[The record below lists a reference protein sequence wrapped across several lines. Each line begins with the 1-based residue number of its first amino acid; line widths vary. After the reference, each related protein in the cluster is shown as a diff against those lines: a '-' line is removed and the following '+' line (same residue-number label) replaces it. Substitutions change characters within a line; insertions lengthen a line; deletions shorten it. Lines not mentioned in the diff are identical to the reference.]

1 MFGLTFLQPVFLLA
15 GLAAAVPILIHLIN
29 RHRALVHRFPALRFL
44 LMADRRTAR
53 KFRLYQLLLLA
64 LRMLA
69 ILLLAL
75 LLSQPHWGDEASAAL
90 ALPPQATVFLLDNS
104 LSTQFRDG
112 QETRLE
118 RAKRL
123 AGQLLEGIAA
133 PDSAVVLPLVTD
145 DAEAEPPL
153 LGTDLAALWDQM
165 RAISAS
171 HAAVDVAVAVRRAVE
186 MLQESAAPRRRLM
199 LLTDLT
205 VHGWEGFRASDLP
218 RVPEDLV
225 VHVIRLG
232 SPARD
237 ANALVSEVRVTEPPF
252 IEQTPLDVTVLVR
265 NHSDEPV
272 RSLRVDLLLGGE
284 TVGQQLTDLAADE
297 EVTVPFRIVA
307 PEAGLHWGEVRLQG
321 DAFAEDDRFYVA
333 LQTVAPARVLVVDGD
348 PGTSLFD
355 SETFYLLSALQP
367 RGSLGPPLFHPKPL
381 VWEGLEQE
389 RLSDYS
395 VIVLCNVE
403 ALSPQVRQ
411 GLHQFVIDGGGLIF
425 FAGHQVDATRY
436 NTLFYGSDTPLLPV
450 ALSEPVQQPEE
461 APVTLQVADPGSEL
475 APDSIRGPGQALRHE
490 ALAVFSG
497 GAAEMLTRSRFYRY
511 FSVAEDEAGEA
522 DVLLSYEDG
531 RPFLLERALGR
542 GRVLLFTSTADRDWT
557 DLPTR
562 IAYVPLVHSLVGYAA
577 QLSKAAQRP
586 QVFLPGPTS
595 VRIQGAQADGSL
607 TILTPDGKEL
617 LSRFVR
623 REDTIEAS
631 VTEYT
636 VPGIYRLSTSADTD
650 YLAVNA
656 TRAESDFVKLQ
667 QPDLQVRWQPLAVIL
682 EEEATLGEQADGGP
696 LPGRDIAGLLLLS
709 LVAVLM
715 VENVCANRL

>member
-1 MFGLTFLQPVFLLA
+1 MLGLTFLQPAFLLA
-15 GLAAAVPILIHLIN
+15 GLAAGVPILIHLIN

-64 LRMLA
+64 LRVLA

-75 LLSQPHWGDEASAAL
+75 LLSQPRWGGEASAAL
-90 ALPPQATVFLLDNS
+90 AQPAQATVVLLDNS
-104 LSTQFRDG
+104 LSMQFRDG
-112 QETRLE
+112 QETRLA
-118 RAKRL
+118 RAKTL
-123 AGQLLEGIAA
+123 AGQMLEGIAA
-133 PDSAVVLPLVTD
+133 PDSAVVLPLVSD
-145 DAEAEPPL
+145 DPDAEAPL
-153 LGTDLAALWDQM
+153 PGANTAALWDQM

-171 HAAVDVAVAVRRAVE
+171 HEAVDVAAAVQRAVE
-186 MLQESAAPRRRLM
+186 ILQASTAPRRRLV

-218 RVPEDLV
+218 RLPEDLV

-232 SPARD
+232 SPERD
-237 ANALVSEVRVTEPPF
+237 ANALISDVLVTEPPF
-252 IEQTPLDVTVLVR
+252 IEQTPLDVTVWVR
-265 NHSDEPV
+265 NRSDEPV

-284 TVGQQLTDLAADE
+284 TVGQQLTDLSADE
-297 EVTVPFRIVA
+297 EVAVPFRIVA

-333 LQTVAPARVLVVDGD
+333 LQTVSPARVLVVDGD

-355 SETFYLLSALQP
+355 SETFYLFSALQP

-411 GLHQFVIDGGGLIF
+411 GLHQFVTDGGGLIF
-425 FAGHQVDATRY
+425 FAGHQVAPTRY
-436 NTLFYGSDTPLLPV
+436 NALFYGSDTPLLPV
-450 ALSEPVQQPEE
+450 ALGEPVQQPED
-461 APVTLQVADPGSEL
+461 APVTLQAANGT
-475 APDSIRGPGQALRHE
+475 HE
-490 ALAVFSG
+490 ALAVFG
-497 GAAEMLTRSRFYRY
+497 GDAADMLTRSRFYRY

-522 DVLLSYEDG
+522 EVLLSYEDG

-577 QLSKAAQRP
+577 QLSQAAQRP
-586 QVFLPGPTS
+586 QVFLPGPTA
-595 VRIQGAQADGSL
+595 VRLQGAQEGGSL

-617 LSRFVR
+617 LSRFAA
-623 REDTIEAS
+623 REGVVEAP

-636 VPGIYRLSTSADTD
+636 VPGIYRLGANADTD

-656 TRAESDFVKLQ
+656 TRAESDFAKLQ
-667 QPDLQVRWQPLAVIL
+667 QPDLQARWQPLPVRL
-682 EEEATLGEQADGGP
+682 EEEAALGEQADGGP
-696 LPGRDIAGLLLLS
+696 LPGREIAGILLLS

>member
-1 MFGLTFLQPVFLLA
+1 MFGLMFLQPAFLLA
-15 GLAAAVPILIHLIN
+15 GLAAGVPILIHLIN

-64 LRMLA
+64 LRVLA

-75 LLSQPHWGDEASAAL
+75 LLSQPRWGDEASAAL
-90 ALPPQATVFLLDNS
+90 ALPPQATVVLLDNS
-104 LSTQFRDG
+104 LSMQLRDG

-118 RAKRL
+118 RAKTL
-123 AGQLLEGIAA
+123 AAQLLDGIAA

-145 DAEAEPPL
+145 DADTDAKPPL
-153 LGTDLAALWDQM
+153 LGADAAALWDQV

-171 HAAVDVAVAVRRAVE
+171 HAAVDIAAAVQRAIE
-186 MLQESAAPRRRLM
+186 ILQASTAPRRRLM

-205 VHGWEGFRASDLP
+205 VHGWEGFRVSDLP

-232 SPARD
+232 SPQRD
-237 ANALVSEVRVTEPPF
+237 ANALISGVRVTEPPF
-252 IEQTPLDVTVLVR
+252 IEQTPLDVTVWVR

-284 TVGQQLTDLAADE
+284 TVGQQLADLAADE
-297 EVTVPFRIVA
+297 EVAVPFRIVA
-307 PEAGLHWGEVRLQG
+307 PQAGLHWGEVRLQG
-321 DAFAEDDRFYVA
+321 DAFTEDDRFYVA

-367 RGSLGPPLFHPKPL
+367 RGSLGSPLFHPKPL
-381 VWEGLEQE
+381 IWEGLEQE
-389 RLSDYS
+389 RLSDHS

-411 GLHQFVIDGGGLIF
+411 GLHQFVADGGGLIF

-450 ALSEPVQQPEE
+450 ALGEPVQLPEE
-461 APVTLQVADPGSEL
+461 APVTLQLADN
-475 APDSIRGPGQALRHE
+475 AHE
-490 ALAVFSG
+490 AVAVFTD
-497 GAAEMLTRSRFYRY
+497 GAADMLTRSRVYRY
-511 FSVAEDEAGEA
+511 FSVAEDEAAGA
-522 DVLLSYEDG
+522 DVLLSYDDG
-531 RPFLLERALGR
+531 RPFLLERSLGR

-562 IAYVPLVHSLVGYAA
+562 TAYVPLMHSLVGYAA

-595 VRIQGAQADGSL
+595 VRIQGAQEGGSL

-617 LSRFVR
+617 LSRFARQEGV
-623 REDTIEAS
+623 IEAP

-636 VPGIYRLSTSADTD
+636 VPGIYRLSTIADTD

-656 TRAESDFVKLQ
+656 TRAESDFTKLQ
-667 QPDLQVRWQPLAVIL
+667 QADLQARWQSLSVIL
-682 EEEATLGEQADGGP
+682 EEEAALGQQADGTA
-696 LPGRDIAGLLLLS
+696 LPGREIAGILLLS

>member
-1 MFGLTFLQPVFLLA
+1 MFGLMFLQPAFLLA
-15 GLAAAVPILIHLIN
+15 GLAAGVPVLIHLIN

-64 LRMLA
+64 LRVLA

-75 LLSQPHWGDEASAAL
+75 LLSQPRWGDEASAAL
-90 ALPPQATVFLLDNS
+90 ALPPQATVLLVDNS
-104 LSTQFRDG
+104 LSMQFRDG

-118 RAKRL
+118 RAKTL
-123 AGQLLEGIAA
+123 AGQLLDGIAA

-145 DAEAEPPL
+145 DADTDAEPPL
-153 LGTDLAALWDQM
+153 LGADAAALWDQM

-171 HAAVDVAVAVRRAVE
+171 HAAVDIAAAVQRAIE
-186 MLQESAAPRRRLM
+186 ILQASTAPRRRLM

-205 VHGWEGFRASDLP
+205 VHGWEGFRLSELP

-225 VHVIRLG
+225 VHVVRLG
-232 SPARD
+232 SPQRD
-237 ANALVSEVRVTEPPF
+237 ANALISGVRVTEPPF
-252 IEQTPLDVTVLVR
+252 IEQTPLDVTVWVR

-284 TVGQQLTDLAADE
+284 TIGQQLADLAADE
-297 EVTVPFRIVA
+297 EVAVPFRIVA
-307 PEAGLHWGEVRLQG
+307 PQTGLHWGEVRLQG
-321 DAFAEDDRFYVA
+321 DAFTEDDRFYVA

-367 RGSLGPPLFHPKPL
+367 RGSLGSPLFHPKPL
-381 VWEGLEQE
+381 IWEGLEQE

-411 GLHQFVIDGGGLIF
+411 GLHQFVADGGGLIF

-450 ALSEPVQQPEE
+450 ALGEPVQLPEE
-461 APVTLQVADPGSEL
+461 APVTLRLADN
-475 APDSIRGPGQALRHE
+475 AHE
-490 ALAVFSG
+490 AVAVFSG
-497 GAAEMLTRSRFYRY
+497 GAADMLTRSRFYRY
-511 FSVAEDEAGEA
+511 FSVAEDEAAGA
-522 DVLLSYEDG
+522 DVLLSYDDG
-531 RPFLLERALGR
+531 RPFLLERSLGR
-542 GRVLLFTSTADRDWT
+542 GHVLLFTSTADRDWT

-562 IAYVPLVHSLVGYAA
+562 TAYVPLMHSLVGYAA

-595 VRIQGAQADGSL
+595 VRIQGAQEGGSL

-617 LSRFVR
+617 LSRFARQEGV
-623 REDTIEAS
+623 TAAP

-636 VPGIYRLSTSADTD
+636 VPGIYRLSSSADTD

-656 TRAESDFVKLQ
+656 TRAESDFAKLQ
-667 QPDLQVRWQPLAVIL
+667 QADLQARWQPLSVIL
-682 EEEATLGEQADGGP
+682 EEEAALGQQADGTA
-696 LPGRDIAGLLLLS
+696 LPGREIAGILLLS

>member
-1 MFGLTFLQPVFLLA
+1 MLGLTFLSPAFLLA
-15 GLAAAVPILIHLIN
+15 GLAAGVPILIHLIN

-64 LRMLA
+64 LRVLA

-75 LLSQPHWGDEASAAL
+75 LLSQPRWGDEASAAL
-90 ALPPQATVFLLDNS
+90 ALPPQATVVLVDNS
-104 LSTQFRDG
+104 LSMQFRDG

-118 RAKRL
+118 RAKTL
-123 AGQLLEGIAA
+123 ARQFLDGISA

-145 DAEAEPPL
+145 EADTEAEPPL
-153 LGTDLAALWDQM
+153 LGADAAALWDQM

-171 HAAVDVAVAVRRAVE
+171 HAAVDATAAVQRAVE
-186 MLQESAAPRRRLM
+186 ILQASTAPRRRLM

-205 VHGWEGFRASDLP
+205 VQGWEDFRVSDLA

-232 SPARD
+232 SPQRD
-237 ANALVSEVRVTEPPF
+237 ANALISDVRVTEPPF
-252 IEQTPLDVTVLVR
+252 IEQTPLDVTVWVR
-265 NHSDEPV
+265 NDSDEPV
-272 RSLRVDLLLGGE
+272 RNLRVDLLLGGE

-297 EVTVPFRIVA
+297 EVAVPFRIVA

-321 DAFAEDDRFYVA
+321 DAFTEDDRFYVA

-367 RGSLGPPLFHPKPL
+367 RGSLGSPLFHPKPL

-389 RLSDYS
+389 RLSDSS

-411 GLHQFVIDGGGLIF
+411 GLHQFVTDGGGLIF
-425 FAGHQVDATRY
+425 FTGHQVDATRY

-450 ALSEPVQQPEE
+450 ALGEPVQLPEE
-461 APVTLQVADPGSEL
+461 APVTLQLADPES
-475 APDSIRGPGQALRHE
+475 SPGQALRHE

-497 GAAEMLTRSRFYRY
+497 DAADMLTRSRFYRY

-522 DVLLSYEDG
+522 DVLLSYDDG
-531 RPFLLERALGR
+531 RPFLLERPLGR

-577 QLSKAAQRP
+577 QLSQAAQRP
-586 QVFLPGPTS
+586 QVFLPGPAS
-595 VRIQGAQADGSL
+595 VRIRGAQEDGSL

-617 LSRFVR
+617 LSRFVSQ
-623 REDTIEAS
+623 EDGVAAP
-631 VTEYT
+631 VTEFT
-636 VPGIYRLSTSADTD
+636 VPGIYRLSASADTD

-656 TRAESDFVKLQ
+656 TRAESDFTKLQ
-667 QPDLQVRWQPLAVIL
+667 QPDLQARWQPLSVML
-682 EEEATLGEQADGGP
+682 EEEAALGEQADDAT
-696 LPGRDIAGLLLLS
+696 LPGREIAGILLLS

>member
-1 MFGLTFLQPVFLLA
+1 MFGLMFLQPAFLLA
-15 GLAAAVPILIHLIN
+15 GLAAGVPILIHLIN

-64 LRMLA
+64 LRVLA

-75 LLSQPHWGDEASAAL
+75 LLSQPRWGDEASAAL
-90 ALPPQATVFLLDNS
+90 ALPPQATVLLVDNS
-104 LSTQFRDG
+104 LSMQLRDG

-118 RAKRL
+118 RAKTL
-123 AGQLLEGIAA
+123 AGQLLDGIAA

-145 DAEAEPPL
+145 DADTDAKPPL
-153 LGTDLAALWDQM
+153 LGADAAALWDQV

-171 HAAVDVAVAVRRAVE
+171 HAAVDIAAAVQRAIE
-186 MLQESAAPRRRLM
+186 ILQASTAPRRRLM

-205 VHGWEGFRASDLP
+205 VHGWEGFRVSDLP
-218 RVPEDLV
+218 RVPEDLI

-232 SPARD
+232 SPQRD
-237 ANALVSEVRVTEPPF
+237 ANALIGGVRVTEPPF
-252 IEQTPLDVTVLVR
+252 IEQTPLDVTVWVR

-284 TVGQQLTDLAADE
+284 TVGQQLADLAADE
-297 EVTVPFRIVA
+297 EVAVPFRIVA
-307 PEAGLHWGEVRLQG
+307 PQAGLHWGEVRLQG
-321 DAFAEDDRFYVA
+321 DAFTEDDRFYVA

-367 RGSLGPPLFHPKPL
+367 RGSLGSPLFHPKPL
-381 VWEGLEQE
+381 IWEGLEQE

-411 GLHQFVIDGGGLIF
+411 GLHQFVADGGGLIF

-450 ALSEPVQQPEE
+450 ALGEPVQLPEE
-461 APVTLQVADPGSEL
+461 APVTLRLADN
-475 APDSIRGPGQALRHE
+475 AHE
-490 ALAVFSG
+490 AVAVFTG
-497 GAAEMLTRSRFYRY
+497 GAADMLTRSRVYRY
-511 FSVAEDEAGEA
+511 FSVAEDEAAGA
-522 DVLLSYEDG
+522 DVLLSYDDG
-531 RPFLLERALGR
+531 RPFLLERSLGR
-542 GRVLLFTSTADRDWT
+542 GHVLLFTSTADRDWT

-562 IAYVPLVHSLVGYAA
+562 TAYVPLMHSLVGYAA

-595 VRIQGAQADGSL
+595 VRIQGAQEGGSL

-617 LSRFVR
+617 LSRFTGQEGV
-623 REDTIEAS
+623 IEAP

-636 VPGIYRLSTSADTD
+636 VPGIYRLSSTADTD

-656 TRAESDFVKLQ
+656 TRAESDFAKLQ
-667 QPDLQVRWQPLAVIL
+667 QADLQARWQPLSVIL
-682 EEEATLGEQADGGP
+682 EEEAALGQQADGTA
-696 LPGRDIAGLLLLS
+696 LPGREIAGILLLS

>member
-1 MFGLTFLQPVFLLA
+1 MFGLMFLQPAFLLA
-15 GLAAAVPILIHLIN
+15 GLAAGVPILIHLIN

-64 LRMLA
+64 LRVLA

-75 LLSQPHWGDEASAAL
+75 LLSQPRWGGEASAAL
-90 ALPPQATVFLLDNS
+90 SQPPQTTVVLLDNS
-104 LSTQFRDG
+104 LSMQFRDG

-118 RAKRL
+118 RAKTL

-133 PDSAVVLPLVTD
+133 PDSAVVLPLVSD
-145 DAEAEPPL
+145 DPDAEPPL
-153 LGTDLAALWDQM
+153 PGANMAALWDQM
-165 RAISAS
+165 RAIAAS
-171 HAAVDVAVAVRRAVE
+171 HEAVDVAAAVQRAVE
-186 MLQESAAPRRRLM
+186 ILQASTAPRRRLV

-205 VHGWEGFRASDLP
+205 VHGWEEFRASDLP
-218 RVPEDLV
+218 RLPEDLT

-232 SPARD
+232 SPERD
-237 ANALVSEVRVTEPPF
+237 ANTLISDVRVTEPPF
-252 IEQTPLDVTVLVR
+252 IEQTPLDVIVWVR
-265 NHSDEPV
+265 NRSDEPV

-297 EVTVPFRIVA
+297 EVAVPFRIVA
-307 PEAGLHWGEVRLQG
+307 PAAGLHWGEVRLQG
-321 DAFAEDDRFYVA
+321 DAFGEDDRFYVA
-333 LQTVAPARVLVVDGD
+333 LRTVAPARVLVVDGD
-348 PGTSLFD
+348 PGASLFD
-355 SETFYLLSALQP
+355 SETFYLFSALQP

-411 GLHQFVIDGGGLIF
+411 GLHQFVTEGGGLIF
-425 FAGHQVDATRY
+425 FAGHQVDPARY

-450 ALSEPVQQPEE
+450 ALGEPVQHPED
-461 APVTLQVADPGSEL
+461 APVTLRPPTSW
-475 APDSIRGPGQALRHE
+475 RGNGVHE

-497 GAAEMLTRSRFYRY
+497 DAAEMLTRSRFYRY
-511 FSVAEDEAGEA
+511 VSVAEDEAGEA
-522 DVLLSYEDG
+522 DVLLSYDDG
-531 RPFLLERALGR
+531 QPFLLERALGR
-542 GRVLLFTSTADRDWT
+542 GRVLLFTATADRDWT

-562 IAYVPLVHSLVGYAA
+562 IAYVPLLHSVVGYAA
-577 QLSKAAQRP
+577 QLSEAAQRP
-586 QVFLPGPTS
+586 QVFLPGPTA
-595 VRIQGAQADGSL
+595 VRFQGVQEDGSL

-617 LSRFVR
+617 LSRFAD
-623 REDTIEAS
+623 REGVIEAP

-636 VPGIYRLSTSADTD
+636 VPGIYRLSANADTD

-656 TRAESDFVKLQ
+656 TRAESDFAKLQ
-667 QPDLQVRWQPLAVIL
+667 QPDLRARWQPLPILL
-682 EEEATLGEQADGGP
+682 EEEATLGEQADDGT
-696 LPGRDIAGLLLLS
+696 LPGREIAGILLLS

>member
-1 MFGLTFLQPVFLLA
+1 MFGLTFLQPAFLLA
-15 GLAAAVPILIHLIN
+15 GLAAGVPILIHLIN

-64 LRMLA
+64 LRVLA

-75 LLSQPHWGDEASAAL
+75 LLSQPRWGGEASAAL
-90 ALPPQATVFLLDNS
+90 SQPPQATVVLLDNS
-104 LSTQFRDG
+104 LSMQFRDG

-118 RAKRL
+118 RAKTL

-133 PDSAVVLPLVTD
+133 PDSAVVLPLVSD
-145 DAEAEPPL
+145 DPDAEPPL
-153 LGTDLAALWDQM
+153 PGANMAALWDQM
-165 RAISAS
+165 RAVSAS
-171 HAAVDVAVAVRRAVE
+171 HEVVDVTAAVQRAVE
-186 MLQESAAPRRRLM
+186 ILQESTAPRRRLV

-218 RVPEDLV
+218 RLPEDLT

-232 SPARD
+232 SPERD
-237 ANALVSEVRVTEPPF
+237 ASSLISDVRVTEPPF
-252 IEQTPLDVTVLVR
+252 IEQTPLDVTVWVR

-284 TVGQQLTDLAADE
+284 TVGQQLTDLRADE
-297 EVTVPFRIVA
+297 EVAVPFRIVA

-333 LQTVAPARVLVVDGD
+333 LQTVSPARVLVVDGD

-355 SETFYLLSALQP
+355 SETFYLFSALQP

-411 GLHQFVIDGGGLIF
+411 GLHQFVTDGGGLIF
-425 FAGHQVDATRY
+425 FAGHQVDPARY
-436 NTLFYGSDTPLLPV
+436 NALFYGSDTPLLPV
-450 ALSEPVQQPEE
+450 ALGEPVQQPED
-461 APVTLQVADPGSEL
+461 APVTLRPPPAPPASRRGSG
-475 APDSIRGPGQALRHE
+475 AHE
-490 ALAVFSG
+490 ALAVFDG
-497 GAAEMLTRSRFYRY
+497 DAAEMLTRSRFYRY
-511 FSVAEDEAGEA
+511 VSVAEDAAGEA
-522 DVLLSYEDG
+522 EVLLSYDDG

-577 QLSKAAQRP
+577 QLSQAAQRP

-595 VRIQGAQADGSL
+595 VRVQGAQEGGSL

-617 LSRFVR
+617 LSRFAARQGV
-623 REDTIEAS
+623 IEAP
-631 VTEYT
+631 VTDYT
-636 VPGIYRLSTSADTD
+636 VPGIYRLSANADTD

-656 TRAESDFVKLQ
+656 TRAESDFAKLQ
-667 QPDLQVRWQPLAVIL
+667 QPDLRTRWQPLSVLL
-682 EEEATLGEQADGGP
+682 EEEAALGEQADGGP
-696 LPGRDIAGLLLLS
+696 LPGREIAGILLLS

>member
-1 MFGLTFLQPVFLLA
+1 MFGLTLLQPAFLLA
-15 GLAAAVPILIHLIN
+15 GLAAGVPILIHLIN

-64 LRMLA
+64 LRVLA

-75 LLSQPHWGDEASAAL
+75 LLSQPRWGGEASAAL
-90 ALPPQATVFLLDNS
+90 AQPPQATVVLLDNS
-104 LSTQFRDG
+104 LSMQLRDG

-118 RAKRL
+118 RAKTL

-133 PDSAVVLPLVTD
+133 PDSAVVLPLVSD
-145 DAEAEPPL
+145 DPDAEPPL
-153 LGTDLAALWDQM
+153 PGANTAALWDQM

-171 HAAVDVAVAVRRAVE
+171 HEAVDVTAAVQRAVE
-186 MLQESAAPRRRLM
+186 ILQASTTPRRRLV

-218 RVPEDLV
+218 RLPEDLA
-225 VHVIRLG
+225 VHIIRLG
-232 SPARD
+232 SPERD
-237 ANALVSEVRVTEPPF
+237 ANALISDVRVTEPPF
-252 IEQTPLDVTVLVR
+252 IEQTPLDVTVWVR

-284 TVGQQLTDLAADE
+284 TVGQQLTDLSADE
-297 EVTVPFRIVA
+297 EVAVPFRIVA

-321 DAFAEDDRFYVA
+321 DTFAEDDRFYVA

-355 SETFYLLSALQP
+355 SETFYLFSALQP

-411 GLHQFVIDGGGLIF
+411 GLHQFVTDGGGLIF
-425 FAGHQVDATRY
+425 FAGHQVAPTRY
-436 NTLFYGSDTPLLPV
+436 NALFYGSDTPLLPV
-450 ALSEPVQQPEE
+450 ALGEPVQQPED
-461 APVTLQVADPGSEL
+461 APVTLQAANGT
-475 APDSIRGPGQALRHE
+475 HE
-490 ALAVFSG
+490 ALAVFG
-497 GAAEMLTRSRFYRY
+497 GGDAEMLTRSRFYRY

-522 DVLLSYEDG
+522 EVLLSYEDG

-562 IAYVPLVHSLVGYAA
+562 IAYVPLLHSLVGYAA
-577 QLSKAAQRP
+577 QLSQAAQRP
-586 QVFLPGPTS
+586 QVFLPGPTA
-595 VRIQGAQADGSL
+595 VRLQGAQEGGSL

-617 LSRFVR
+617 LSRFAA
-623 REDTIEAS
+623 REGVIEAP

-636 VPGIYRLSTSADTD
+636 VPGIYRLGANADTD

-656 TRAESDFVKLQ
+656 TRAESDFAKLQ
-667 QPDLQVRWQPLAVIL
+667 QPDLQARWQPLPVRL
-682 EEEATLGEQADGGP
+682 EEEAALGEQADGGP
-696 LPGRDIAGLLLLS
+696 LPGREIAGILLLS

>member
-1 MFGLTFLQPVFLLA
+1 VFGLTFLQPAFLLA
-15 GLAAAVPILIHLIN
+15 GLAAGVPILIHLIN

-64 LRMLA
+64 LRVLA

-75 LLSQPHWGDEASAAL
+75 LLSQPRWGDEASAAL
-90 ALPPQATVFLLDNS
+90 ALPPQATVLLLDNS
-104 LSTQFRDG
+104 LSMQFRDG
-112 QETRLE
+112 EETRLQ
-118 RAKRL
+118 RAKTL
-123 AGQLLEGIAA
+123 AGQLLDGIAA
-133 PDSAVVLPLVTD
+133 PDTAVVLPLVPD
-145 DAEAEPPL
+145 DAAAPPPL
-153 LGTDLAALWDQM
+153 LGSDSAALWDQA
-165 RAISAS
+165 RAVSAS
-171 HAAVDVAVAVRRAVE
+171 HVTVDITAAVQRAVE
-186 MLQESAAPRRRLM
+186 ILQASTAPRRRLM

-205 VHGWEGFRASDLP
+205 IHGWESFRVSDLP

-232 SPARD
+232 SPERD
-237 ANALVSEVRVTEPPF
+237 ANVLVSGVRIMEPPF

-284 TVGQQLTDLAADE
+284 AIGQQLADLAADE
-297 EVTVPFRIVA
+297 EAAVPFRIVA
-307 PEAGLHWGEVRLQG
+307 PQAGLHWGEVRLQG

-348 PGTSLFD
+348 PGASLFD
-355 SETFYLLSALQP
+355 SETFYLFSALQP
-367 RGSLGPPLFHPKPL
+367 RGTLGPPLFHPKPL

-389 RLSDYS
+389 RLSDYR

-425 FAGHQVDATRY
+425 FTGHQVDAARY
-436 NTLFYGSDTPLLPV
+436 NPLFYGSDTPLLPV

-461 APVTLQVADPGSEL
+461 APVTLQLTDGA
-475 APDSIRGPGQALRHE
+475 HE
-490 ALAVFSG
+490 ALTVFSDG
-497 GAAEMLTRSRFYRY
+497 GEEMLARGRFYRY
-511 FSVAEDEAGEA
+511 FSVADDGSTDA
-522 DVLLSYEDG
+522 DVLLSYENG
-531 RPFLLERALGR
+531 HPFLLEQSLGR

-562 IAYVPLVHSLVGYAA
+562 TAYVPLVHGLFGYAA
-577 QLSKAAQRP
+577 QLSEAAQRP

-595 VRIQGAQADGSL
+595 VRIRGAQDGSIL
-607 TILTPDGKEL
+607 TILAPDRKEL
-617 LSRFVR
+617 LSRFAR
-623 REDTIEAS
+623 RDGVIEAP

-636 VPGIYRLSTSADTD
+636 VPGIYRLSTGIDTD
-650 YLAVNA
+650 YLAANA
-656 TRAESDFVKLQ
+656 TRAESDFAKLQ
-667 QPDLQVRWQPLAVIL
+667 QADLQARWQPLPVIL
-682 EEEATLGEQADGGP
+682 EEEAALGEQADGTA
-696 LPGRDIAGLLLLS
+696 LPGREIAGILLLS

>member
-1 MFGLTFLQPVFLLA
+1 MFGLMFLQPAFLLA
-15 GLAAAVPILIHLIN
+15 GLAAGVPILIHLIN

-64 LRMLA
+64 LRVLA

-75 LLSQPHWGDEASAAL
+75 LLSQPRWGGEASAAL
-90 ALPPQATVFLLDNS
+90 SQPPQTTVVLLDNS
-104 LSTQFRDG
+104 LSMQFRDG

-118 RAKRL
+118 RAKTL

-133 PDSAVVLPLVTD
+133 PDSAVVLPLVSD
-145 DAEAEPPL
+145 DPDAEAPL
-153 LGTDLAALWDQM
+153 PGANMAALWDQM
-165 RAISAS
+165 RAIAAS
-171 HAAVDVAVAVRRAVE
+171 HEAVDVAAAVQRAVE
-186 MLQESAAPRRRLM
+186 ILQASTAPRRRLV

-205 VHGWEGFRASDLP
+205 VHGWEEFRASDLP
-218 RVPEDLV
+218 RLPEDLT

-232 SPARD
+232 SPERD
-237 ANALVSEVRVTEPPF
+237 ANTLISDVRVTEPPF
-252 IEQTPLDVTVLVR
+252 IEQTPLDVTVWVR
-265 NHSDEPV
+265 NRSDEPV

-297 EVTVPFRIVA
+297 EVAVPFRIVA
-307 PEAGLHWGEVRLQG
+307 PAAGLHWGEVRLQG
-321 DAFAEDDRFYVA
+321 DAFGEDDRFYVA
-333 LQTVAPARVLVVDGD
+333 LRTVAPARVLVVDGD
-348 PGTSLFD
+348 PGASLFD
-355 SETFYLLSALQP
+355 SETFYLFSALQP
-367 RGSLGPPLFHPKPL
+367 RGSLGSPLFHPKPL

-389 RLSDYS
+389 RLSDYN

-411 GLHQFVIDGGGLIF
+411 GLHQFVTEGGGLIF
-425 FAGHQVDATRY
+425 FAGHQVDPARY

-450 ALSEPVQQPEE
+450 ALGEPVQHPED
-461 APVTLQVADPGSEL
+461 APVTLRPPL
-475 APDSIRGPGQALRHE
+475 APPTSWRGNGVHE

-497 GAAEMLTRSRFYRY
+497 DAAEMLTRSRFYRY
-511 FSVAEDEAGEA
+511 VSVDEAGEA
-522 DVLLSYEDG
+522 DVLLSFEDG

-562 IAYVPLVHSLVGYAA
+562 IAYVPLLHSVVGYAA
-577 QLSKAAQRP
+577 QLSEAAQRP
-586 QVFLPGPTS
+586 QVFLPGPTA
-595 VRIQGAQADGSL
+595 VRFQGVQEDGSL

-617 LSRFVR
+617 LSRFAA
-623 REDTIEAS
+623 REGVIEAP

-636 VPGIYRLSTSADTD
+636 VPGIYRLSANADTD

-656 TRAESDFVKLQ
+656 TRGESDFAKLQ
-667 QPDLQVRWQPLAVIL
+667 QPDLRTRWQPLPVLL
-682 EEEATLGEQADGGP
+682 EEEAALGEQADDGA
-696 LPGRDIAGLLLLS
+696 LPGREIAGILLLS

>member
-1 MFGLTFLQPVFLLA
+1 MFGLAFLQPAFLLA
-15 GLAAAVPILIHLIN
+15 GLAAGVPILIHLIN

-64 LRMLA
+64 LRVLA

-75 LLSQPHWGDEASAAL
+75 LLSQPRWGDEASAAL
-90 ALPPQATVFLLDNS
+90 ALPPQATVVLLDNS
-104 LSTQFRDG
+104 LSMQLRDG
-112 QETRLE
+112 QETRLQ
-118 RAKRL
+118 RAKTL

-145 DAEAEPPL
+145 DADTDSEPPL
-153 LGTDLAALWDQM
+153 LGADVAALWDQM

-171 HAAVDVAVAVRRAVE
+171 HAAVDVAAAVQRTIE
-186 MLQESAAPRRRLM
+186 ILQASTAPRRRLM

-205 VHGWEGFRASDLP
+205 VHGWEGFRVSDLP

-232 SPARD
+232 SPQRD
-237 ANALVSEVRVTEPPF
+237 ANALISGVRVTEPPF

-297 EVTVPFRIVA
+297 EVAVPFRIVA
-307 PEAGLHWGEVRLQG
+307 PETGLHWGEVRLQG
-321 DAFAEDDRFYVA
+321 DAFTEDDRFYVA
-333 LQTVAPARVLVVDGD
+333 LQTVAPARVLMVDGD
-348 PGTSLFD
+348 PGTSLFE

-367 RGSLGPPLFHPKPL
+367 RGSLGSPLFHPKPL

-411 GLHQFVIDGGGLIF
+411 GLHQFVTDGGGLIF
-425 FAGHQVDATRY
+425 FTGHQVDATRY
-436 NTLFYGSDTPLLPV
+436 NTLFYGSDTPLLPA
-450 ALSEPVQQPEE
+450 ALGEPVQLPEE
-461 APVTLQVADPGSEL
+461 TPVTLQLAD
-475 APDSIRGPGQALRHE
+475 AAHE
-490 ALAVFSG
+490 AVAVFSG
-497 GAAEMLTRSRFYRY
+497 GAADMLARSRFYRY
-511 FSVAEDEAGEA
+511 FSVVEDESADA
-522 DVLLSYEDG
+522 DVLLSYDDG
-531 RPFLLERALGR
+531 RPFLLERSLGR

-562 IAYVPLVHSLVGYAA
+562 TAYVPLMHSLVGYAA

-586 QVFLPGPTS
+586 QVLLPGPTS
-595 VRIQGAQADGSL
+595 VRIQGAQEGGSL

-617 LSRFVR
+617 LSRFAGLEGV
-623 REDTIEAS
+623 IEAP

-636 VPGIYRLSTSADTD
+636 VPGIYRLSASASAETD

-656 TRAESDFVKLQ
+656 TRAESDFTKLQ
-667 QPDLQVRWQPLAVIL
+667 QPDLQARWKPLSVTL
-682 EEEATLGEQADGGP
+682 EEEAALGEQTDGGA
-696 LPGRDIAGLLLLS
+696 LPGREIAGLLLLS

>member
-1 MFGLTFLQPVFLLA
+1 MFGLAFLQPAFLLA
-15 GLAAAVPILIHLIN
+15 GLAAGVPILIHLIN

-64 LRMLA
+64 LRVLA

-75 LLSQPHWGDEASAAL
+75 LLSQPRWGDEASAAL
-90 ALPPQATVFLLDNS
+90 ALPPQATVVLLDNS
-104 LSTQFRDG
+104 LSMQLRDG

-118 RAKRL
+118 RAKTL

-145 DAEAEPPL
+145 DADTEAKPPL
-153 LGTDLAALWDQM
+153 LGADAAALWDQV
-165 RAISAS
+165 RAVSAS
-171 HAAVDVAVAVRRAVE
+171 HAAVDIAAAVQRAIE
-186 MLQESAAPRRRLM
+186 ILQESTAPRRRLM

-218 RVPEDLV
+218 RVPEALV

-232 SPARD
+232 SPQRD
-237 ANALVSEVRVTEPPF
+237 ANALISGVRVTEPPF
-252 IEQTPLDVTVLVR
+252 IEQTPLDVTVWVR
-265 NHSDEPV
+265 NYSDEPV
-272 RSLRVDLLLGGE
+272 RNLRVDLLLGGE

-297 EVTVPFRIVA
+297 EVAVPFRIVA
-307 PEAGLHWGEVRLQG
+307 PEVGLHWGEVRLQG
-321 DAFAEDDRFYVA
+321 DAFTEDDRFYVA

-348 PGTSLFD
+348 PGTSLFE

-367 RGSLGPPLFHPKPL
+367 RGWLGSPLFHPKPL

-411 GLHQFVIDGGGLIF
+411 GLHQFVTDGGGLIF
-425 FAGHQVDATRY
+425 FTGHQVDATRY
-436 NTLFYGSDTPLLPV
+436 NTLFYGSDTPLLPA
-450 ALSEPVQQPEE
+450 ALGEPVQLTEE
-461 APVTLQVADPGSEL
+461 TPVTLQLADG
-475 APDSIRGPGQALRHE
+475 AHE
-490 ALAVFSG
+490 AVAVFSG
-497 GAAEMLTRSRFYRY
+497 GAADMLTRSRFYRY

-522 DVLLSYEDG
+522 DVLLSYDDG
-531 RPFLLERALGR
+531 RPFLLERSLGR

-562 IAYVPLVHSLVGYAA
+562 TAYVPLMHSLVGYAA
-577 QLSKAAQRP
+577 QLSEAAQRP

-595 VRIQGAQADGSL
+595 VRIQGAQEGGSL

-617 LSRFVR
+617 LSRFAGQEGV
-623 REDTIEAS
+623 IEAP

-636 VPGIYRLSTSADTD
+636 VPGIYRLSSSADTD

-656 TRAESDFVKLQ
+656 TRAESDFAKLQ
-667 QPDLQVRWQPLAVIL
+667 QPDLQARWQPLSVIL
-682 EEEATLGEQADGGP
+682 EEEAALGEQADGAA
-696 LPGRDIAGLLLLS
+696 LPGREIAGMLLLA

>member
-1 MFGLTFLQPVFLLA
+1 MLGLTFLQPAFLLV
-15 GLAAAVPILIHLIN
+15 GLAAGVPILIHLIN

-64 LRMLA
+64 LRVLA
-69 ILLLAL
+69 ILLLTL
-75 LLSQPHWGDEASAAL
+75 LLSQPRWGDEASAAL
-90 ALPPQATVFLLDNS
+90 ALPPQATVVLLDNS
-104 LSTQFRDG
+104 LSMQFRDG
-112 QETRLE
+112 QETRLA
-118 RAKRL
+118 RAKTL
-123 AGQLLEGIAA
+123 AGQFLDGIAA
-133 PDSAVVLPLVTD
+133 PDSAVVLPLVSD
-145 DAEAEPPL
+145 DPDAEPPL
-153 LGTDLAALWDQM
+153 LGADAAALWDQM

-171 HAAVDVAVAVRRAVE
+171 HAAVDVAAAVQRAIE
-186 MLQESAAPRRRLM
+186 ILQENAAPRRRLV

-205 VHGWEGFRASDLP
+205 VHGWEGFRTSDLA

-232 SPARD
+232 SPERD
-237 ANALVSEVRVTEPPF
+237 VNALISDVRVTEPPF
-252 IEQTPLDVTVLVR
+252 IEQTPLDVTVMVR
-265 NHSDEPV
+265 NYSDEPV

-284 TVGQQLTDLAADE
+284 AVGQQLTDLAVDE
-297 EVTVPFRIVA
+297 EVAVPFRIVA

-321 DAFAEDDRFYVA
+321 DGFGEDDRFYVA

-355 SETFYLLSALQP
+355 SETFYLFSALQP
-367 RGSLGPPLFHPKPL
+367 RGSLGSPLFHPKPL

-395 VIVLCNVE
+395 VIILCNVE

-425 FAGHQVDATRY
+425 FTGHQVDATRY
-436 NTLFYGSDTPLLPV
+436 NNLFYGSDTPLLPV
-450 ALSEPVQQPEE
+450 ALGEPVQLSEE
-461 APVTLQVADPGSEL
+461 APVTLQEADPGS
-475 APDSIRGPGQALRHE
+475 SPGQASGHE

-497 GAAEMLTRSRFYRY
+497 DAADMLTRSRFYRY
-511 FSVAEDEAGEA
+511 FSVAEDEAADA
-522 DVLLSYEDG
+522 DVLLSYDDG
-531 RPFLLERALGR
+531 RPFLLERSLGR
-542 GRVLLFTSTADRDWT
+542 GQVLLFTSTADRDWT

-562 IAYVPLVHSLVGYAA
+562 IAYVPLVHGLVGYAA
-577 QLSKAAQRP
+577 QLSQAAQRP

-595 VRIQGAQADGSL
+595 VRIQGAQEGGSL

-617 LSRFVR
+617 LSRFAA
-623 REDTIEAS
+623 REGVIEAP
-631 VTEYT
+631 VAEYT
-636 VPGIYRLSTSADTD
+636 VPGIYRLNAGADTD
-650 YLAVNA
+650 YLAANA
-656 TRAESDFVKLQ
+656 TRTESDFTKLQ
-667 QPDLQVRWQPLAVIL
+667 RPDLQARWQPLSVIL
-682 EEEATLGEQADGGP
+682 EEEAALGEQADGAA
-696 LPGRDIAGLLLLS
+696 LPGREIAGILLLS

>member
-1 MFGLTFLQPVFLLA
+1 MFGLTFLQPAFLLA
-15 GLAAAVPILIHLIN
+15 GLAAGVPILIHLIN

-64 LRMLA
+64 LRVLA

-75 LLSQPHWGDEASAAL
+75 LLSQPRLGGEANAAL
-90 ALPPQATVFLLDNS
+90 SLPPQATVVLLDNS
-104 LSTQFRDG
+104 LSMQFRDG
-112 QETRLE
+112 QETRLA

-123 AGQLLEGIAA
+123 AGQLLDGLAA
-133 PDSAVVLPLVTD
+133 PDSAVVLPLVTED
-145 DAEAEPPL
+145 AAAEAPL
-153 LGTDLAALWDQM
+153 LGADATALWDQL

-171 HAAVDVAVAVRRAVE
+171 HAAVDTAAAVQRAIE
-186 MLQESAAPRRRLM
+186 MLQASAAPRRRLM

-205 VHGWEGFRASDLP
+205 VHGWEGFRASDLS
-218 RVPEDLV
+218 RLPEDLT

-237 ANALVSEVRVTEPPF
+237 ANALVSEVRITEPPF
-252 IEQTPLDVTVLVR
+252 IEQTPLDVTVRVR

-284 TVGQQLTDLAADE
+284 TVGQQLTDLAVDA
-297 EVTVPFRIVA
+297 EVVVPFRIVA
-307 PEAGLHWGEVRLQG
+307 PQAGLHWGEVRLQG

-348 PGTSLFD
+348 PGASLFD
-355 SETFYLLSALQP
+355 SETFYLFSALQP
-367 RGSLGPPLFHPKPL
+367 RGALGPPLFHPKPL

-411 GLHQFVIDGGGLIF
+411 GLHQFVTDGGGLIF
-425 FAGHQVDATRY
+425 FTGHQVEATRY

-450 ALSEPVQQPEE
+450 ALGEPVQLSEE
-461 APVTLQVADPGSEL
+461 APVTLQVADPGSGSG
-475 APDSIRGPGQALRHE
+475 AGSAHE

-497 GAAEMLTRSRFYRY
+497 DAAAMLTRGRFYRY
-511 FSVAEDEAGEA
+511 FSVAEAEAADA
-522 DVLLSYEDG
+522 DVLLSYDDG
-531 RPFLLERALGR
+531 RPFLLERSLGR

-562 IAYVPLVHSLVGYAA
+562 TAYVPLVHSLVGYVA
-577 QLSKAAQRP
+577 QLSEAAQRP
-586 QVFLPGPTS
+586 QVFLPGPTA
-595 VRIQGAQADGSL
+595 VRIRGAQAGGSL
-607 TILTPDGKEL
+607 TILAPDGKEL
-617 LSRFVR
+617 LSRFAA
-623 REDTIEAS
+623 REGVIEAPL
-631 VTEYT
+631 TEYT
-636 VPGIYRLSTSADTD
+636 VPGIYRLSTGADTD

-656 TRAESDFVKLQ
+656 TRAESDFAKLQ
-667 QPDLQVRWQPLAVIL
+667 QPDLQARWQPLSVRL
-682 EEEATLGEQADGGP
+682 EEEATLGRQADGAA
-696 LPGRDIAGLLLLS
+696 LPGREIAGILLLS

>member
-1 MFGLTFLQPVFLLA
+1 MFGLTFLQPAFLLA
-15 GLAAAVPILIHLIN
+15 GLAAGVPILIHLIN

-64 LRMLA
+64 LRVLA

-75 LLSQPHWGDEASAAL
+75 LLSQPRWGGEASAAL
-90 ALPPQATVFLLDNS
+90 SQPPQATVVLLDNS
-104 LSTQFRDG
+104 LSMQFRDG

-118 RAKRL
+118 RAKTL

-133 PDSAVVLPLVTD
+133 PDSAVVLPLVSD
-145 DAEAEPPL
+145 DPDAEPPL
-153 LGTDLAALWDQM
+153 PGANMAALWDQM
-165 RAISAS
+165 RAVSAS
-171 HAAVDVAVAVRRAVE
+171 HEVVDVTAAVQRAVE
-186 MLQESAAPRRRLM
+186 ILQESTAPRRRLA

-218 RVPEDLV
+218 RLPEDLV
-225 VHVIRLG
+225 VQVIRLG
-232 SPARD
+232 SPERD
-237 ANALVSEVRVTEPPF
+237 ANALISDVRVTEPPF
-252 IEQTPLDVTVLVR
+252 IEQTPLDVTVMVR

-284 TVGQQLTDLAADE
+284 TVGQQLTDLRADE
-297 EVTVPFRIVA
+297 EVAVPFRIVA

-333 LQTVAPARVLVVDGD
+333 LQTVSPARVLVVDGD

-367 RGSLGPPLFHPKPL
+367 RGSLGSPLFHPKPL

-411 GLHQFVIDGGGLIF
+411 GLHQFVTDGGGLIF
-425 FAGHQVDATRY
+425 FAGHQVDPTRY
-436 NTLFYGSDTPLLPV
+436 NALFYGSDTPLLPV
-450 ALSEPVQQPEE
+450 ALGEPVQQPED
-461 APVTLQVADPGSEL
+461 APVTLRPPPAPPTSWRGGS
-475 APDSIRGPGQALRHE
+475 AHE
-490 ALAVFSG
+490 ALAVFG
-497 GAAEMLTRSRFYRY
+497 GDAAEMLTRSRFYRY
-511 FSVAEDEAGEA
+511 FSVAEDAAGEA
-522 DVLLSYEDG
+522 DVLLSYDDG

-577 QLSKAAQRP
+577 QLSQAAQRP

-595 VRIQGAQADGSL
+595 VRVQGAQEGGSL

-617 LSRFVR
+617 LSRFAARQGV
-623 REDTIEAS
+623 IEAP
-631 VTEYT
+631 VTDYT
-636 VPGIYRLSTSADTD
+636 VPGIYRLSANADTD

-656 TRAESDFVKLQ
+656 TRAESDFAKLQ
-667 QPDLQVRWQPLAVIL
+667 QPDLRTRWQPLSVLL
-682 EEEATLGEQADGGP
+682 EEEAALGEQADGGP
-696 LPGRDIAGLLLLS
+696 LPGREIAGILLLS

>member
-1 MFGLTFLQPVFLLA
+1 MFGLTLLQPAFLLA
-15 GLAAAVPILIHLIN
+15 GLAAGVPILIHLIN

-64 LRMLA
+64 LRVLA

-75 LLSQPHWGDEASAAL
+75 LLSQPRWGGEEASAAL
-90 ALPPQATVFLLDNS
+90 ALPSQATVLVLDNS
-104 LSTQFRDG
+104 LSMQYRDG
-112 QETRLE
+112 QETRLQ
-118 RAKRL
+118 RARTL

-133 PDSAVVLPLVTD
+133 PDSAVVLPLVTED
-145 DAEAEPPL
+145 DATDPPL
-153 LGTDLAALWDQM
+153 LSADASGLWDQI
-165 RAISAS
+165 RAVSAS
-171 HAAVDVAVAVRRAVE
+171 HAAVNVADAMQQAIEILR
-186 MLQESAAPRRRLM
+186 ESTAPRRRLL

-205 VHGWEGFRASDLP
+205 VHGWESFRGSDLP

-232 SPARD
+232 SSERD
-237 ANALVSEVRVTEPPF
+237 ANALVSGVRITEPPF
-252 IEQTPLDVTVLVR
+252 IEQTPLDVSVLVR
-265 NHSDEPV
+265 NRSDEPV
-272 RSLRVDLLLGGE
+272 RSLRVDLLIGGE
-284 TVGQQLTDLAADE
+284 AVGQQLTDLAADE
-297 EVTVPFRIVA
+297 EVAVPFRIVA
-307 PEAGLHWGEVRLQG
+307 PEAGLHWGEVRLQD
-321 DAFAEDDRFYVA
+321 DAFGGDDRFYIA

-348 PGTSLFD
+348 PGTSLFE
-355 SETFYLLSALQP
+355 SETFYLFSALQP

-389 RLSDYS
+389 RLGDYS

-411 GLHQFVIDGGGLIF
+411 GLHQFVTDGGGLIF
-425 FAGHQVDATRY
+425 FTGHQVDAARY
-436 NTLFYGSDTPLLPV
+436 NNLFYGSDTPLLPV
-450 ALSEPVQQPEE
+450 ALGEPVQLPEE
-461 APVTLQVADPGSEL
+461 TPVTLQLADD
-475 APDSIRGPGQALRHE
+475 AHE

-497 GAAEMLTRSRFYRY
+497 DASDMLTRSRFYRY

-522 DVLLSYEDG
+522 NVLLSYEDG
-531 RPFLLERALGR
+531 RPFLLERSLGR

-562 IAYVPLVHSLVGYAA
+562 IAYVPLVHSLMGYAA
-577 QLSKAAQRP
+577 QLSEAAQRP

-595 VRIQGAQADGSL
+595 VRIPGAQEGGSL
-607 TILTPDGKEL
+607 AIVTPDGKEL
-617 LSRFVR
+617 LSRFAS
-623 REDTIEAS
+623 REGAIEAP

-636 VPGIYRLSTSADTD
+636 VSGIYRLSAGADPD

-656 TRAESDFVKLQ
+656 TRAESDFAKLQ
-667 QPDLQVRWQPLAVIL
+667 QPDLQKRWQPMSVIL
-682 EEEATLGEQADGGP
+682 QEESDLGQQAGDAT
-696 LPGRDIAGLLLLS
+696 LPGREMAGILLLS

>member
-1 MFGLTFLQPVFLLA
+1 MFGLAFLQPAFLLA
-15 GLAAAVPILIHLIN
+15 GLAAGVPILIHLIN

-64 LRMLA
+64 LRVLA

-75 LLSQPHWGDEASAAL
+75 LLSQPRWGDEASAAL
-90 ALPPQATVFLLDNS
+90 ALPPQATVVLLDNS
-104 LSTQFRDG
+104 LSMQLRDG

-118 RAKRL
+118 RAKTL

-145 DAEAEPPL
+145 DADTDAKPPL
-153 LGTDLAALWDQM
+153 LGADAAALWDQV
-165 RAISAS
+165 RAVSAS
-171 HAAVDVAVAVRRAVE
+171 HAAVDIAAAVQRAIE
-186 MLQESAAPRRRLM
+186 ILQESTAPRRRLM

-205 VHGWEGFRASDLP
+205 VHGWEGFRVSDLP

-232 SPARD
+232 LPQRD
-237 ANALVSEVRVTEPPF
+237 ANALISGVRVTEPPF
-252 IEQTPLDVTVLVR
+252 IEQTPLDVTVWVR
-265 NHSDEPV
+265 NYSDEPV
-272 RSLRVDLLLGGE
+272 RNLRVDLLLGGE

-297 EVTVPFRIVA
+297 EVAVPFRIVA
-307 PEAGLHWGEVRLQG
+307 PEVGLHWGEVRLQG
-321 DAFAEDDRFYVA
+321 DAFTEDDRFYVA

-348 PGTSLFD
+348 PGTSLFE

-367 RGSLGPPLFHPKPL
+367 RGSLGSPLFHPKPL

-411 GLHQFVIDGGGLIF
+411 GLHQFVTDGGGLIF

-436 NTLFYGSDTPLLPV
+436 NTLFYGSDTPLLPA
-450 ALSEPVQQPEE
+450 ALGEPVQLPEE
-461 APVTLQVADPGSEL
+461 TPVTLQLADG
-475 APDSIRGPGQALRHE
+475 AHE
-490 ALAVFSG
+490 ALAVFNG
-497 GAAEMLTRSRFYRY
+497 GAADMLTRSRFYRY

-522 DVLLSYEDG
+522 DVLLSYDDG
-531 RPFLLERALGR
+531 RPFLLERSLGR

-562 IAYVPLVHSLVGYAA
+562 TAYVPLMHSLVGYAA
-577 QLSKAAQRP
+577 QLSEAAKRP
-586 QVFLPGPTS
+586 QAFLPGPTS
-595 VRIQGAQADGSL
+595 VRIQGAQEGGGL

-617 LSRFVR
+617 LSRFAGQEGV
-623 REDTIEAS
+623 IEAP

-636 VPGIYRLSTSADTD
+636 VPGIYRLSSSADTD

-656 TRAESDFVKLQ
+656 TRAESDFAKLQ
-667 QPDLQVRWQPLAVIL
+667 QPDLQARWQPLSVIL
-682 EEEATLGEQADGGP
+682 EEEAALGEQADGAA
-696 LPGRDIAGLLLLS
+696 LPGREIAGMLLLA

>member
-1 MFGLTFLQPVFLLA
+1 MLGLTFLQPAFLLA
-15 GLAAAVPILIHLIN
+15 GLAAGVPILIHLIN

-64 LRMLA
+64 LRVLA

-75 LLSQPHWGDEASAAL
+75 LLSQPRWGGEASAAL
-90 ALPPQATVFLLDNS
+90 SQPPQATVVLLDNS
-104 LSTQFRDG
+104 LSMQFRDG
-112 QETRLE
+112 QETRLA
-118 RAKRL
+118 RAKAL
-123 AGQLLEGIAA
+123 AGKLLEGLAA
-133 PDSAVVLPLVTD
+133 PDSAVVLPLVSD
-145 DAEAEPPL
+145 DPDAEPPL
-153 LGTDLAALWDQM
+153 PGANMAALWEQM
-165 RAISAS
+165 RAVAAS
-171 HAAVDVAVAVRRAVE
+171 HEAVDVTAAVQRAVE
-186 MLQESAAPRRRLM
+186 ILQASTAPRRRLV

-218 RVPEDLV
+218 RLPEDLT
-225 VHVIRLG
+225 VHVMRLG
-232 SPARD
+232 SPERD
-237 ANALVSEVRVTEPPF
+237 ANALVSGVRVTEPPF
-252 IEQTPLDVTVLVR
+252 IEQTPLDVTVWVR

-284 TVGQQLTDLAADE
+284 TVGQQLTDLSADE
-297 EVTVPFRIVA
+297 EVAVPFRIVA

-333 LQTVAPARVLVVDGD
+333 LQTVSPARVLVVDGD

-355 SETFYLLSALQP
+355 SETFYLFSALQP

-411 GLHQFVIDGGGLIF
+411 GLHQFVTDGGGLIF
-425 FAGHQVDATRY
+425 FAGHQVDPTRY
-436 NTLFYGSDTPLLPV
+436 NALFYGSDTPLLPA
-450 ALSEPVQQPEE
+450 ALGEPVQQPEE
-461 APVTLQVADPGSEL
+461 APVTLQAAVNA
-475 APDSIRGPGQALRHE
+475 HE
-490 ALAVFSG
+490 ALAVFG

-522 DVLLSYEDG
+522 EALLSYEDG

-577 QLSKAAQRP
+577 QLSQAAQRP

-595 VRIQGAQADGSL
+595 VRIPGAQEGGSL

-617 LSRFVR
+617 LSRFAARHGV
-623 REDTIEAS
+623 IEAP

-636 VPGIYRLSTSADTD
+636 VPGIYRLGANADTD

-656 TRAESDFVKLQ
+656 TRAESDFAKLQ
-667 QPDLQVRWQPLAVIL
+667 QPDLQARWQPLPVIV
-682 EEEATLGEQADGGP
+682 EEEAALGEQADGGP
-696 LPGRDIAGLLLLS
+696 LPGREIAGILLLS

>member
-1 MFGLTFLQPVFLLA
+1 MFGLTFLQPAFLLA

-64 LRMLA
+64 LRVLA
-69 ILLLAL
+69 ILLLTL
-75 LLSQPHWGDEASAAL
+75 LLSQPRWGDEASAAL
-90 ALPPQATVFLLDNS
+90 ALSPQATVLLLDNS
-104 LSTQFRDG
+104 LSMQFRDG

-145 DAEAEPPL
+145 AAEAPPPM
-153 LGTDLAALWDQM
+153 LGADLTALWDQM

-171 HAAVDVAVAVRRAVE
+171 HAAVDVAAAVRRAVE
-186 MLQESAAPRRRLM
+186 MLQESAAPRRRLL

-205 VHGWEGFRASDLP
+205 VHGWEDFRASDLP

-225 VHVIRLG
+225 VHVLRLG
-232 SPARD
+232 SPERD
-237 ANALVSEVRVTEPPF
+237 ANALVSGVRVTEPPF
-252 IEQTPLDVTVLVR
+252 IEQTPLDVTVRVR

-272 RSLRVDLLLGGE
+272 RSLRIDLLLGGE

-297 EVTVPFRIVA
+297 EVAVPFRIVA
-307 PEAGLHWGEVRLQG
+307 PAAGLHWGEVRLQG
-321 DAFAEDDRFYVA
+321 DAFAEDDRFYIA

-389 RLSDYS
+389 RLGDYS

-450 ALSEPVQQPEE
+450 ALGEPVQQPED
-461 APVTLQVADPGSEL
+461 APVTLQPVDPKSEL

-497 GAAEMLTRSRFYRY
+497 DAAEMLTRSRFYRY
-511 FSVAEDEAGEA
+511 FSVGKDEAGEA
-522 DVLLSYEDG
+522 DVLLSYADG

-577 QLSKAAQRP
+577 QLSEAAQRP
-586 QVFLPGPTS
+586 QVFLPGPTA

-617 LSRFVR
+617 LSRFAP
-623 REDTIEAS
+623 REGILEAP

-656 TRAESDFVKLQ
+656 TRAESDFAKLQ
-667 QPDLQVRWQPLAVIL
+667 QPDLQARWQPLAVIL
-682 EEEATLGEQADGGP
+682 EEEATLGEQADGGA
-696 LPGRDIAGLLLLS
+696 LPGRDITGILLLS

>member
-1 MFGLTFLQPVFLLA
+1 MFGLAFLQPAFLLA
-15 GLAAAVPILIHLIN
+15 GLAAGVPILIHLIN

-64 LRMLA
+64 LRVLA

-75 LLSQPHWGDEASAAL
+75 LLSQPRWGGEASAAL
-90 ALPPQATVFLLDNS
+90 AQPAQATVVLLDNS
-104 LSTQFRDG
+104 LSMQLRDG

-118 RAKRL
+118 RAKTL

-133 PDSAVVLPLVTD
+133 PDSAVVLPLVSD
-145 DAEAEPPL
+145 DPDAEPPL
-153 LGTDLAALWDQM
+153 PGANAAALWDQM
-165 RAISAS
+165 RAVSAS
-171 HAAVDVAVAVRRAVE
+171 HEAVDVTAAVQRAVE
-186 MLQESAAPRRRLM
+186 ILQASTAPRRRLV

-218 RVPEDLV
+218 RLPEDLV

-232 SPARD
+232 SPERD
-237 ANALVSEVRVTEPPF
+237 ANALISDVRVTEPPF
-252 IEQTPLDVTVLVR
+252 IEQTPLDVTVWVR
-265 NHSDEPV
+265 NRSDEPV

-284 TVGQQLTDLAADE
+284 TVGQQLTDLSADE
-297 EVTVPFRIVA
+297 EVAVPFRIVA

-333 LQTVAPARVLVVDGD
+333 LQTVSPARVLVVDGD

-355 SETFYLLSALQP
+355 SETFYLFSALQP

-411 GLHQFVIDGGGLIF
+411 GLHQFVTDGGGLIF
-425 FAGHQVDATRY
+425 FAGHQVAPTRY
-436 NTLFYGSDTPLLPV
+436 NALFYGSDTPLLPA
-450 ALSEPVQQPEE
+450 ALGEPVQQPED
-461 APVTLQVADPGSEL
+461 APVTLQAAVSA
-475 APDSIRGPGQALRHE
+475 HE
-490 ALAVFSG
+490 ALAVFG
-497 GAAEMLTRSRFYRY
+497 GDAAEMLTRSRFYRY

-522 DVLLSYEDG
+522 EVLLAYEDG

-577 QLSKAAQRP
+577 QLSQAAQRP
-586 QVFLPGPTS
+586 QVFLPGPTA
-595 VRIQGAQADGSL
+595 VRIQGAQEGGSL

-617 LSRFVR
+617 LSRFAA
-623 REDTIEAS
+623 REGVVEAP

-636 VPGIYRLSTSADTD
+636 VPGIYRLGANADTD

-656 TRAESDFVKLQ
+656 TRAESDFAKLQ
-667 QPDLQVRWQPLAVIL
+667 QPDLQARWQPLSVRL
-682 EEEATLGEQADGGP
+682 EEEAALGEQADGGP
-696 LPGRDIAGLLLLS
+696 LPGREIAGILLLS